1 MAEPS
6 PSAPVL
12 TTSWDDG
19 HPLDMRLAEMLL
31 RHGVTGTFY
40 VPGRN
45 RADRPVM
52 AAADLR
58 ELAAAGF
65 EIGSHTADHR
75 RLPGLSRADAGR
87 QMADGRAALEDILG
101 RPVEGFCFP
110 GGRPGRWGRLLAR
123 ELGFSHA
130 RTTQMLR
137 IDAGADPFA
146 MATTAQIYP
155 HRPAALLRNWLR
167 HGGGGSRLAILR
179 ALALRGGAAQDVAL
193 GDALAVLARRTAL
206 RRGVFHLWG
215 HSWEIEA
222 RGLWGALD
230 RALAAAAAA
239 FPAESRVVNRAL
251 VTLRPVDAPPS
262 RPQDGFP

>member
-1 MAEPS
+1 MADRR
-6 PSAPVL
+6 PSAPLL

-19 HPLDMRLAEMLL
+19 HPLDMKLAEMLL

-40 VPGRN
+40 VPARN
-45 RADRPVM
+45 RPDRPVM

-75 RLPGLSRADAGR
+75 RLPGLSREDAGR

-101 RPVEGFCFP
+101 MAVHGFCFP
-110 GGRPGRWGRLLAR
+110 GGRAGRWGRSLAR

-130 RTTQMLR
+130 RTTRMLCA
-137 IDAGADPFA
+137 DPGPDPFA
-146 MATTAQIYP
+146 MGTSAQIYP

-167 HGGGGSRLAILR
+167 HGGGADRLAMLR
-179 ALALRGGAAQDVAL
+179 ALLLPGDGDRAVRLGGVLAALADRTARGGGILHV
-193 GDALAVLARRTAL
+193 
-206 RRGVFHLWG
+206 WG

-222 RGLWGALD
+222 QGLWGALD

-239 FPAESRVVNRAL
+239 YPVESRVVNRVLA
-251 VTLRPVDAPPS
+251 TAWPAASQKSSPR
-262 RPQDGFP
+262 GCFP